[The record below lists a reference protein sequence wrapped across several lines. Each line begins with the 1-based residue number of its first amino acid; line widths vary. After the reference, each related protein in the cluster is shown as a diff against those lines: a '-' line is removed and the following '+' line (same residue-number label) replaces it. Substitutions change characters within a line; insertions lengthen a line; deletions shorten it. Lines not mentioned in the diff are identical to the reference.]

1 MTRARYARSPIVV
14 VPVGDLHIGSS
25 VALCHPDGIVLE
37 DGGRYMPNAAQVWL
51 WRQYDAILARVRE
64 LRKRR
69 VHVVTVFMGEFVDGR
84 HHETTQLAS
93 QAPEIQAAAALDVV
107 MPLATMSQELY
118 VMRGTDA
125 HSGHGAASD
134 YAIGRELGAVRD
146 QTGQAAYYKLR
157 LDVGGVLFDIAHH
170 VSGGG
175 DDVRLY
181 GNAIKRETAAMLFE
195 DPAINIVL
203 RGHVHRYADTGEAF
217 GLTRWG
223 MVVPAWQLKTSFTHR
238 ITRREDATVGTHLI
252 HIESGAWSRERLMW
266 TVPPAPTVQAKI
278 NSTLRSSTPSS
289 AVTRRLARRS
299 ASSQ

>member
-1 MTRARYARSPIVV
+1 MSTKYARSPIVV
-14 VPVGDLHIGSS
+14 VPIGDLHVGSS

-51 WRQYDAILARVRE
+51 WKRYSDILARVRE

-69 VHVVTVFMGEFVDGR
+69 VHVVTIFMGEFVDGR

-93 QAPEIQAAAALDVV
+93 QAPEIQAAAAIDVFQ
-107 MPLATMSQELY
+107 PLATMSHELY
-118 VMRGTDA
+118 VLRGTDA
-125 HSGHGAASD
+125 HSGHGAATD

-146 QTGQAAYYKLR
+146 VTGQAAFYELR
-157 LDVGGVLFDIAHH
+157 LDVGGVLIDAAHH
-170 VSGGG
+170 ISGGG

-195 DPAINIVL
+195 QPAINIVL
-203 RGHVHRYADTGEAF
+203 RGHVHRYADTGDAF

-223 MVVPAWQLKTSFTHR
+223 MVTPAWQLKTSFTHR
-238 ITRREDATVGTHLI
+238 VTRRREFVVGTQLL

-266 TVPPAPTVQAKI
+266 QVPAAPTIQARV

-289 AVTRRLARRS
+289 SATRRVALS
-299 ASSQ
+299 AKAK